1 MGACHVQ
8 SYVFLYRPLKIMS
21 AIFVILAVWRT
32 FAFHNNYQINKMEW
46 INNLFTIHSAVQTVV
61 LLALIVSIGLA
72 LGKLRIRGI
81 SLGVAFVF
89 FIGIVAG
96 SLDFS
101 ADEDMISFAETFGL
115 SLFVYALGLHVGP
128 NFIGM
133 MRHDGVR
140 LNLWGLGIIL
150 LGTFMAL
157 ALCVVLPIGVPDM
170 VGILCGATTNTPALG
185 AAQQALTN
193 AHMPSS
199 GAALGCAVTYPLGV
213 VGVIFAMILL
223 RKFVAKPSDLTYKPS
238 TDEDNTYIGQFA
250 VINPAITNKT
260 IAEISLMTKR
270 HFIISRIWRD
280 GKVIVPLASTVM
292 QIGDNVMVVT
302 NRDEVPAMDILFG
315 KHVEKDWNRDK
326 IDWNAI
332 DSTLESRVIVVTR
345 TRLNGKTLGSLHMR
359 QSYGVNVSR
368 VMRGDIKL
376 LATDDLHLQ
385 YGDYVTVVGTPSSID
400 NAEAF
405 LGNAVQGLN
414 EPNLGAIFFG
424 LLIGMALGMIPI
436 NIPGMSAP
444 VKLGIAGGPIIAGI
458 VIGALGSR
466 VHFISY
472 TTRSASLMLRKLGL
486 SLYLACLGLVA
497 GTDFLAT
504 IIRPEGVLWVAVG
517 FALTVIPLL
526 IVGAIALKTGKFD
539 FGSICGLLCGAM
551 ANPMALSYANDTIK
565 NDRAAV
571 AYTSVYPLG
580 MFIRVIIAQI
590 IIMFIV

>member
-1 MGACHVQ
+1 ME
-8 SYVFLYRPLKIMS
+8 YLYS
-21 AIFVILAVWRT
+21 
-32 FAFHNNYQINKMEW
+32 
-46 INNLFTIHSAVQTVV
+46 LFSVHSAVQTIVV
-61 LLALIVSIGLA
+61 LAMIISAGLS

-96 SLDFS
+96 SIHLT
-101 ADEDMISFAETFGL
+101 ADEQMLSFAETFGL

-133 MRHDGVR
+133 MRHEGAP

-150 LGTFMAL
+150 LGTVMAL
-157 ALCVVLPIGVPDM
+157 AMCLFLPVSVPDM

-185 AAQQALTN
+185 AAQQAL
-193 AHMPSS
+193 ASEHLSSS

-223 RKFVAKPSDLTYKPS
+223 RKFLVKQSDLKQCGTA
-238 TDEDNTYIGQFA
+238 DEDHTYIGQFIVA
-250 VINPAITNKT
+250 NPAIFNHT
-260 IAEISLMTKR
+260 IAQISR
-270 HFIISRIWRD
+270 SAHSHFIVSRIWRD
-280 GKVIVPLASTVM
+280 GNVIVPLAQTEM
-292 QIGDNVMVVT
+292 RKGDNVLVVT
-302 NRDEVPAMDILFG
+302 NKDEAPAMDILFG
-315 KHVEKDWNRDK
+315 ERVKKDWNRDK

-332 DSTLESRVIVVTR
+332 DSTVESRVIVMTR
-345 TRLNGKTLGSLHMR
+345 TKLNGLKLGSLHMR
-359 QSYGVNVSR
+359 ETYGVNVSR

-385 YGDYVTVVGTPSSID
+385 YGDRMTIVGTPDDID
-400 NAEAF
+400 HAEAF
-405 LGNAVQGLN
+405 IGNAVQVLN

-424 LLIGMALGMIPI
+424 LLLGLALGMIPVS
-436 NIPGMSAP
+436 IPGMGAP
-444 VKLGIAGGPIIAGI
+444 VKLGIAGGPIIMGI
-458 VIGALGSR
+458 IIGALGSR

-497 GTDFLAT
+497 GKDFLHT
-504 IIRPEGVLWVAVG
+504 VFRPEGMMWVGLGLVI
-517 FALTVIPLL
+517 TVVPLL
-526 IVGAIALKTGKFD
+526 IIGAIALKTHKFD
-539 FGSICGLLCGAM
+539 FGTICGLMCGAM
-551 ANPMALSYANDTIK
+551 ANPMALSYANDTIPG
-565 NDRAAV
+565 DRAAV

-590 IIMFIV
+590 IIMFLV